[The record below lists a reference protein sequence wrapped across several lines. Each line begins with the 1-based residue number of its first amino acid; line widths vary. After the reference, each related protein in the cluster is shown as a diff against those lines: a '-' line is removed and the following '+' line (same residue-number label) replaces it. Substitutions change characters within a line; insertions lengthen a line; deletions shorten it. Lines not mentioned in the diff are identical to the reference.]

1 MPDFILLPELPI
13 EKEVSRWNLFFA
25 LKDGLQKVIDTFTAS
40 DSAWTYAYLL
50 NGWQNY
56 GSPYQAA
63 GYRLDGNNM
72 VHLSGV
78 LKDGTIE
85 TIFLELPI
93 NMRPAYTLRFPVASD
108 ADSVGSITINRHGQV
123 TAEAACSVTLLSLD
137 GITFRV
143 E

>member
-1 MPDFILLPELPI
+1 MPDFIPIPEIPI
-13 EKEVSRWNLFFA
+13 EKEVSRWNLFNA
-25 LKDGLQKVIDTFTAS
+25 LKDGLQKVIDAYTAS
-40 DSAWTYAYLL
+40 ASVWTYAYLL

-56 GSPYQAA
+56 GSPYQPA

-72 VHLSGV
+72 VHMSGV
-78 LKDGTIE
+78 LKDGTVE
-85 TIFLELPI
+85 TIVLELPI
-93 NMRPAYTLRFPVASD
+93 NMRPAYTLRFPTASD

-123 TAEAACSVTLLSLD
+123 KAEAACSITLLSLD